1 MLSSGTGKKLQN
13 LNINQELINC
23 SDTRSEHSSWF
34 VDATLGVMS
43 EPLTILQP
51 GQKARQ
57 QGIRRKLSPIASE
70 FKDKVVLLVDDSI
83 VRGNTSREI
92 VCPCSCGYEIPRY
105 ALLGLAGASYPIR

>member
-1 MLSSGTGKKLQN
+1 M
-13 LNINQELINC
+13 
-23 SDTRSEHSSWF
+23 
-34 VDATLGVMS
+34 
-43 EPLTILQP
+43 LQP

-92 VCPCSCGYEIPRY
+92 VCTLV
-105 ALLGLAGASYPIR
+105 LLATKCQDMLFWDWREHLIR